1 MTLQPRDE
9 TTHYCKG
16 LLKNGTPIVVT
27 DLATG
32 KETHTDKW
40 RREFVD
46 NGVTW
51 IVEMI
56 YVKDKRLND
65 SGVRVQLN
73 IYEKARVRKK

>member
-9 TTHYCKG
+9 TTHYCKA
-16 LLKNGTPIVVT
+16 LLKKGTPIIVT
-27 DLATG
+27 DLTTG

-56 YVKDKRLND
+56 YVKDKKLND
-65 SGVRVQLN
+65 SGVRVQL
-73 IYEKARVRKK
+73 RVRKK